1 MLKKVLAIRSSWASG
16 ENIYVQ
22 LGSLEADGLVASEAE
37 EESTCGVIAPEGPAY
52 PMGLSQ
58 LSTIE
63 SMVKAFYSPIQQ
75 SLSVGCPVEG
85 GITVNK
91 TASWG

>member
-1 MLKKVLAIRSSWASG
+1 
-16 ENIYVQ
+16 
-22 LGSLEADGLVASEAE
+22 
-37 EESTCGVIAPEGPAY
+37 
-52 PMGLSQ
+52 MGLSQ

-75 SLSVGCPVEG
+75 SLSVGCPMEG

-91 TASWG
+91 TASWGGGQSPVRDSAVSCQRQDGYIGHEEGNGSYLEALTRTLHSIAA